1 MTLPPP
7 VFAAA
12 STVRNE
18 VTKVP
23 ISGISH
29 SRHKTMRTDLV
40 SHGPGRLTSKWVAAL
55 RVFGVG
61 VAAA

>member
-1 MTLPPP
+1 MTLHHP

-18 VTKVP
+18 VTRVP

-29 SRHKTMRTDLV
+29 SRQRMMRTDLV
-40 SHGPGRLTSKWVAAL
+40 IQPALAGLASK
-55 RVFGVG
+55 
-61 VAAA
+61 